1 MVLIKIIILSRG
13 DRMNLQ
19 RTFIMLK
26 PDGVK
31 RGLIGEIIKRFE
43 QKGFTLLNAQLMTVN
58 RTKAEYHYME
68 HQNKPFFGELVEFIT
83 SGPVFAMVWEGENII
98 EVSRLMIGK
107 TSPSEAMPGT
117 IRGDFA
123 STKEENVIHGSDS
136 LLSAEREIE
145 NFFGL
150 LKKHISEDD
159 FPFENRQ
166 SV

>member
-1 MVLIKIIILSRG
+1 MP
-13 DRMNLQ
+13 MQ
-19 RTFIMLK
+19 RTFIMVK

-31 RGLIGEIIKRFE
+31 RGLIGEILKRFE
-43 QKGFTLLNAQLMTVN
+43 QKGFELLNAELMMVD
-58 RTKAEYHYME
+58 RAKAEFHYME
-68 HQNKPFFGELVEFIT
+68 HQDKPFFGELVDFIT

-107 TSPSEAMPGT
+107 TSPTEAMPGT

-123 STKEENVIHGSDS
+123 CSKAENVIHGSDS

-145 NFFGL
+145 NFFES
-150 LKKHISEDD
+150 LKKRADD
-159 FPFENRQ
+159 EYPFEERR